1 MQHPASL
8 RSDRWQLCPGMGGS
22 FRVEPVA
29 AFTLELVATFRGM
42 RKLEGIMKQRPKSL

>member
-29 AFTLELVATFRGM
+29 AFTPEWVATFRGI
-42 RKLEGIMKQRPKSL
+42 RTLA